1 MVYIVM
7 KIGNI
12 CNFIN
17 SHTKRGQA
25 YKPTLSFSTFNLT
38 LKCSTNPPRN
48 MIVLTK
54 SLFLRP
60 KKKHIPFD
68 NFHLHTIVMAFVFII
83 RVKLKVF
90 FIYVRKGISLE
101 AFEGNFRLET
111 DIYHI
116 CVAAENK
123 KSSCYIYLN

>member
-1 MVYIVM
+1 MLNKSPKKYDSLN
-7 KIGNI
+7 KI
-12 CNFIN
+12 F
-17 SHTKRGQA
+17 
-25 YKPTLSFSTFNLT
+25 F
-38 LKCSTNPPRN
+38 
-48 MIVLTK
+48 
-54 SLFLRP
+54 FLRP

-111 DIYHI
+111 DIYYI
-116 CVAAENK
+116 CVAVEDK
-123 KSSCYIYLN
+123 K